1 MRKSIILLGVIL
13 GVLGFGLTAFS
24 ENNSAKINLP
34 SEYRSWTHVKSM
46 IILPEHGLA
55 NPFEGIHHIYANEK
69 AVEGSKTG
77 NFSDGSILVFDLLKT
92 VEGGDVVQEGARI
105 LTGVMKKSGKDYA
118 STDGW
123 GYEGFAEGNTES
135 RLVTDRMTQCHSCHI
150 STADTGFVFSKI
162 RP

>member
-1 MRKSIILLGVIL
+1 MRKTIILFGVIL

-24 ENNSAKINLP
+24 ENTPAKINLP

-69 AVEGSKTG
+69 AVEGYKTG
-77 NFSDGSILVFDLLKT
+77 NFADGSILVFDLLKT
-92 VEGGDVVQEGARI
+92 VEGNDAVQEGGRI

-118 STDGW
+118 ATDGW
-123 GYEGFAEGNTES
+123 GYEGFAKGNAEN
-135 RLVTDRMTQCHSCHI
+135 RMVTDHMAQCHSCHI
-150 STADTGFVFSKI
+150 STAETGFVYSKI